1 VAWQEGEPP
10 GRRRWH
16 ALGRPLPLQA
26 GGELP
31 GVRLAFETVG
41 RLAADRSNAVLILH
55 ALTGDSHVAGP
66 AGPGHRTPG
75 WWDGFVGPGL
85 ALDTDRWFVVAPNVL
100 GGCQGSTGPFS
111 PRPDGRRWGG
121 ASPRLTQRD

>member
-1 VAWQEGEPP
+1 
-10 GRRRWH
+10 
-16 ALGRPLPLQA
+16 
-26 GGELP
+26 
-31 GVRLAFETVG
+31 VRLAFETVG

-75 WWDGFVGPGL
+75 WWDGLVGPGL

-100 GGCQGSTGPFS
+100 GGCQGSTGPAS

-121 ASPRLTQRD
+121 ASPG